1 MVVIRM
7 ARTGAKKRPFY
18 KIMVADSRRAPNGR
32 SIERIGFYNPMAKPH
47 EEKLRID
54 LERAQY
60 WISQGAQPS
69 DRVAKLIKQAGS
81 AS

>member
-18 KIMVADSRRAPNGR
+18 KIMVADSRRAPNRR
-32 SIERIGFYNPMAKPH
+32 SIERIGFYNPGAKPH

-60 WISQGAQPS
+60 WIGQGAQPS